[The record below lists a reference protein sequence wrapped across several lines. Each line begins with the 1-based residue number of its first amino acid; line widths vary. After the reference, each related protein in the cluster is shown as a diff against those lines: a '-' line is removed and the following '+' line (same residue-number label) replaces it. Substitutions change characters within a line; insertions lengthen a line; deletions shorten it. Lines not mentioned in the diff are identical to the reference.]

1 MNGKMRQRVKL
12 ELGILSHNLL
22 LEEYPLAEQHLTQID
37 EERWLLNTEI
47 ADYAGVAR
55 FVVGLMDDV
64 RIVDSP
70 DLESYIA
77 DYVARNWPKVAD
89 GQSKK

>member
-1 MNGKMRQRVKL
+1 ML
-12 ELGILSHNLL
+12 
-22 LEEYPLAEQHLTQID
+22 D
-37 EERWLLNTEI
+37 TEI

-89 GQSKK
+89 DQSKK

>member
-1 MNGKMRQRVKL
+1 MNGKVRKRVKL
-12 ELGILSHNLL
+12 ELGMLSHNLL
-22 LEEYPLAEQHLTQID
+22 LEEYPLAEQYLTQVG
-37 EERWLLNTEI
+37 EERWLLDTEI

-89 GQSKK
+89 CQSKK